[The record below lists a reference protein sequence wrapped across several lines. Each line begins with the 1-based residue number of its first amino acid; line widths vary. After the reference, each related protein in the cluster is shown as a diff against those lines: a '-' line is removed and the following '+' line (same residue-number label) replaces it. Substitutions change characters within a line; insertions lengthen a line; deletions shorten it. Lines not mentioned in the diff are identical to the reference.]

1 MKAKTLKRLQITT
14 AIFLAVL
21 ILLFAGVLYLL
32 VGALHV
38 DDDAHIT
45 PAYAMA
51 DLTPILEKPRGE
63 WQDEDYATLTAQTGI
78 FSRETLSKLSA
89 TEIRA
94 FQEALFY
101 EGKLVHEVVA
111 EGLVYHDM
119 LFDKRTGTR
128 FYAPIVPLEPGD
140 VLVTSSS
147 HLFGWRHGHA
157 ALVLTNGMLQS
168 AVIGTN
174 SAICSLDSGIGVP
187 WFRAA
192 PNFMVLRLK
201 DADAAARKQI
211 ADDAAKYLVGVPYH
225 FTAGIFTPKDQGT
238 EPIDTYCSH
247 LVWQAF
253 KNAGYDIDSD
263 GGLVCTPRD
272 IAESQ
277 CFEVIQMYGFDLAK
291 GW

>member
-1 MKAKTLKRLQITT
+1 MKAKTVKKLQIIV
-14 AIFLAVL
+14 AVLLAVL
-21 ILLFAGVLYLL
+21 ILFLGGDLFLL
-32 VGALHV
+32 ITALNV
-38 DDDAHIT
+38 DDDARVL
-45 PAYAMA
+45 PAYEMA
-51 DLTPILEKPRGE
+51 DLSAVLGRSRDE
-63 WQDEDYATLTAQTGI
+63 WQDEDYALLTAQTGI
-78 FSRETLSKLSA
+78 FSRDALRKLSA
-89 TEIRA
+89 ADIRG

-101 EGKLVHEVVA
+101 EGKLVHEVVS

-119 LFDKRTGTR
+119 LFDTRTGIR
-128 FYAPIVPLEPGD
+128 FYAPIVELEPGD

-157 ALVLTNGMLQS
+157 ALVLENGLLQS

-174 SAICSLDSGIGVP
+174 SSICSMGSSIGVP
-187 WFRAA
+187 WFQSA

-201 DADAAARKQI
+201 GADADARKKLAA
-211 ADDAAKYLVGVPYH
+211 DAAKYLVGVPYH

-247 LVWQAF
+247 LVWQAY

-263 GGLVCTPRD
+263 GGPVCTPRD
-272 IAESQ
+272 IANSP
-277 CFEVIQMYGFDLAK
+277 CFEVVQMYGFDLTK